1 MAAAPI
7 PTSPN
12 PDASGT
18 TPLSQAARVTN
29 MFFAP
34 SSTFNDLR
42 RSASWWVP
50 WLLISV
56 VSLMFV
62 YAMDRQVGF
71 EQISRNEIA
80 RNPKAAEQFDKLSTE
95 QRAKNLQ
102 ISSSIARDISYGVPI
117 IQLISFLVMAGVL
130 LATFNFAA
138 GAGVPFKTA
147 LAIVIY
153 SSVPSLIGAVLGIVS
168 LFAGVDPAGF
178 QARNPVATN
187 PAYFMDPAGN
197 KFLYA
202 MASTLD
208 VFVIWTIILVGIG
221 FACNSKVKRGTA
233 IAIVAGWYLA
243 YKMIGAAF

>member
-7 PTSPN
+7 PISPN
-12 PDASGT
+12 PDASGAV
-18 TPLSQAARVTN
+18 PLSQAARVTN

-34 SSTFNDLR
+34 SKTFNDLR
-42 RSASWWVP
+42 RSASWWAP
-50 WLLISV
+50 WLLIAI

-80 RNPKAAEQFDKLSTE
+80 RNPKAADQFDKLSPE

-102 ISSSIARDISYGVPI
+102 ISSSIARDISYGVPV
-117 IQLISFLVMAGVL
+117 IQLISFLVMAGIL

-153 SSVPSLIGAVLGIVS
+153 ASVPSVLGAVLGAVS

-208 VFVIWTIILVGIG
+208 VFVIWTIILIGIG

-233 IAIVAGWYLA
+233 IAIVAGWYLV

>member
-1 MAAAPI
+1 MAAAPQPI
-7 PTSPN
+7 PPSPGA
-12 PDASGT
+12 PTAA
-18 TPLSQAARVTN
+18 PLSQGARITN
-29 MFFAP
+29 VFFAP
-34 SSTFNDLR
+34 SKTFADLR
-42 RSASWWVP
+42 NSASWWVP
-50 WLLISV
+50 WVLISI

-80 RNPKAAEQFDKLSTE
+80 RNPKAAEQFDKLSPE

-102 ISSSIARDISYGVPI
+102 ISSSIARDITYGVPVL
-117 IQLISFLVMAGVL
+117 QLVTFLIMAGIL
-130 LATFNFAA
+130 MGTFNLAA
-138 GAGVPFKTA
+138 GASVPFKTA

-153 SSVPSLIGAVLGIVS
+153 ASLPGIIGALLGIVS

-178 QARNPVATN
+178 NARNPVATN

-197 KFLYA
+197 KFLYS
-202 MASTLD
+202 MASALD
-208 VFVIWTIILVGIG
+208 VFVIWGIILMGIG

-233 IAIVAGWYLA
+233 IAIVAGWYLV

>member
-1 MAAAPI
+1 MPAAPI
-7 PTSPN
+7 PISPN
-12 PDASGT
+12 PDASGAA
-18 TPLSQAARVTN
+18 PLSQAARVTN

-34 SSTFNDLR
+34 SKTFNDLR

-62 YAMDRQVGF
+62 YAMDRQIGF

-80 RNPKAAEQFDKLSTE
+80 RNPKAAEQFDKLSPE

-153 SSVPSLIGAVLGIVS
+153 SSVPSVIGAVLGIVS

-208 VFVIWTIILVGIG
+208 VFVIWTIVLVGIG

>member
-1 MAAAPI
+1 MAAAPMAI
-7 PTSPN
+7 PPN
-12 PDASGT
+12 PP
-18 TPLSQAARVTN
+18 TPLSPAARITN
-29 MFFAP
+29 VFFAP
-34 SSTFNDLR
+34 SKTFVDLR
-42 RSASWWVP
+42 NSASWWVP
-50 WLLISV
+50 WVLISI

-80 RNPKAAEQFDKLSTE
+80 RNPKTAEQFDKLPAD

-102 ISSSIARDISYGVPI
+102 ISASIARYASYGVPI
-117 IQLISFLVMAGVL
+117 IQLVSFLIVAGVL
-130 LATFNFAA
+130 MGTFNLAA
-138 GAGVPFKTA
+138 GASVPFKTA
-147 LAIVIY
+147 LAIVLY
-153 SSVPSLIGAVLGIVS
+153 ASVPSIIGALLGIVS

-202 MASTLD
+202 MASALD
-208 VFVIWTIILVGIG
+208 VFVIWGIILMGIG

-233 IAIVAGWYLA
+233 IAIVAGWYLV

>member
-7 PTSPN
+7 PISPN
-12 PDASGT
+12 PDASGAV
-18 TPLSQAARVTN
+18 PLSQAARVTN

-34 SSTFNDLR
+34 SKTFNDLR
-42 RSASWWVP
+42 RSASWWAP
-50 WLLISV
+50 WLLIAI

-80 RNPKAAEQFDKLSTE
+80 RNPKAADQFDKLSPE

-102 ISSSIARDISYGVPI
+102 ISSSIARDISYGVPV
-117 IQLISFLVMAGVL
+117 IQLISFLVMAGIL

-153 SSVPSLIGAVLGIVS
+153 ASVPSVLGAVLGAVS

-187 PAYFMDPAGN
+187 PAYFMDPSSN

-208 VFVIWTIILVGIG
+208 VFVIWTIILIGIG

-233 IAIVAGWYLA
+233 IAIVAGWYLV

>member
-1 MAAAPI
+1 MAAAPLS
-7 PTSPN
+7 TTPN
-12 PDASGT
+12 PITPETA
-18 TPLSQAARVTN
+18 PLSQAARITN
-29 MFFAP
+29 TFIAP
-34 SSTFNDLR
+34 SKTFTDLR

-50 WLLISV
+50 WLLISI
-56 VSLMFV
+56 VSLCFV

-80 RNPKAAEQFDKLSTE
+80 RNPKTAEQFEKLSPE
-95 QRAKNLQ
+95 QRAKNMQ
-102 ISSSIARDISYGVPI
+102 ISSTIARYASYGVPV
-117 IQLISFLVMAGVL
+117 IQLVSFLIIAGVL
-130 LATFNFAA
+130 MGTFNLAA
-138 GAGVPFKTA
+138 GASVPFKTA

-153 SSVPSLIGAVLGIVS
+153 ASLPGIIGAFLGIVS

-208 VFVIWTIILVGIG
+208 VFVIWSIILIGIG
-221 FACNSKVKRGTA
+221 FACNSKVKKGTA
-233 IAIVAGWYLA
+233 IAIVAGWYLV

>member
-1 MAAAPI
+1 MAAAPMS
-7 PTSPN
+7 TTPN
-12 PDASGT
+12 PITPETA
-18 TPLSQAARVTN
+18 PLSQAARITN
-29 MFFAP
+29 TFIAP
-34 SSTFNDLR
+34 SKTFNDLR
-42 RSASWWVP
+42 RSASWWLP
-50 WLLISV
+50 WLLISI
-56 VSLMFV
+56 VSLCFI
-62 YAMDRQVGF
+62 YAMDRQIGF

-80 RNPKAAEQFDKLSTE
+80 RNPKTAEQFDKLSPE

-102 ISSSIARDISYGVPI
+102 ISSSIARYASYGVPV
-117 IQLISFLVMAGVL
+117 IQLVSFLIIAGVL
-130 LATFNFAA
+130 MGTFNFAA
-138 GAGVPFKTA
+138 GASVPFKSA

-153 SSVPSLIGAVLGIVS
+153 ASLPGIIGALLGIVS

-208 VFVIWTIILVGIG
+208 VFVIWSIILIGIG

-233 IAIVAGWYLA
+233 IAIVAGWYVV

>member
-7 PTSPN
+7 PISPN

-18 TPLSQAARVTN
+18 APLSQAARVTS

-34 SSTFNDLR
+34 SKTFNDLR

-80 RNPKAAEQFDKLSTE
+80 RNPKAAEQFDKLSPE

-147 LAIVIY
+147 LAIVMY

-208 VFVIWTIILVGIG
+208 VFVIWTIVLVGIG